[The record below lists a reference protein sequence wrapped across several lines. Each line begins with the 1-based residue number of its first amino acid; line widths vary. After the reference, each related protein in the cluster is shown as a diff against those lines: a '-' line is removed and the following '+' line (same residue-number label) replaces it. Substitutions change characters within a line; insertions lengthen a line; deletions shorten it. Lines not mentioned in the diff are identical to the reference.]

1 MGEDGVLIHLWFPN
15 EFLFK
20 HCVGFLHFPHPSR
33 ASNVPK
39 WVTLF
44 TEIISS
50 LDAHKWVTLFTEI
63 ISLSQRRVRARLK
76 TFLWMRKSLYRR

>member
-20 HCVGFLHFPHPSR
+20 HGVGFLHFPHPSR

-50 LDAHKWVTLFTEI
+50 LDAHKWVTLFYINNFFVSTQNEGTLDNFSLDEK
-63 ISLSQRRVRARLK
+63 ISL
-76 TFLWMRKSLYRR
+76 